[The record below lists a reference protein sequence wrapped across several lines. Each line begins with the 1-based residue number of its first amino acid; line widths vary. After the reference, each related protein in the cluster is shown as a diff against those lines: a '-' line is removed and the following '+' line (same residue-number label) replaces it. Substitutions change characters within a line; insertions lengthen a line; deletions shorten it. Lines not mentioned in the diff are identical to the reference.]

1 MAIVEMSKLRL
12 VGLKSEQT
20 KVMDTLAR
28 THLFEPCPT
37 AEIEGARKNR
47 DTSHLDKVL
56 AKQSKLSFAVKYL
69 TDANDEAAKILKR
82 EKKQKLRLRGKRIR
96 ASCGLRRFGKTE
108 FQKSGT

>member
-69 TDANDEAAKILKR
+69 TDANDEAAKILSA
-82 EKKQKLRLRGKRIR
+82 KKSRNCPSRLTTVLLRTAADR
-96 ASCGLRRFGKTE
+96 
-108 FQKSGT
+108 